1 MQVNV
6 TGRKVSIGKKLQAHI
21 VERLQ
26 HTATKFFDSPIE
38 AMVTLTKDGPLVRAD
53 CQVHA
58 GHGISLQTHAEESE
72 PYGAFDRAAER
83 LEKRLRRHKRRTK
96 SRHTISHRE
105 PGAELPAQVF
115 SGGAAEEESEAND

>member
-6 TGRKVSIGKKLQAHI
+6 TGRKVSIGRKLQSHI
-21 VERLQ
+21 VERLE
-26 HTATKFFDSPIE
+26 HTASKFFDSPIE

-72 PYGAFDRAAER
+72 AYGAFDKAADR

-96 SRHTISHRE
+96 NRHTISHRE
-105 PGAELPAQVF
+105 PGAELPAQAYTSDSVD
-115 SGGAAEEESEAND
+115 GEKQE